1 MSFKI
6 NSDHIRNEIERLLE
20 GYQKGFPF
28 TKELLQNADDAG
40 AKKLYCGL
48 SDSLRI
54 TNKHPLLYTT
64 GIFQLLDFN
73 FYA

>member
-6 NSDHIRNEIERLLE
+6 NSDHIRNEIGRLLE

-28 TKELLQNADDAG
+28 TKELLQNADDSG

-54 TNKHPLLYTT
+54 TNKNPLLDTT
-64 GIFQLLDFN
+64 RIF
-73 FYA
+73 

>member
-20 GYQKGFPF
+20 GYQKDFPF
-28 TKELLQNADDAG
+28 TKELLQNADAG